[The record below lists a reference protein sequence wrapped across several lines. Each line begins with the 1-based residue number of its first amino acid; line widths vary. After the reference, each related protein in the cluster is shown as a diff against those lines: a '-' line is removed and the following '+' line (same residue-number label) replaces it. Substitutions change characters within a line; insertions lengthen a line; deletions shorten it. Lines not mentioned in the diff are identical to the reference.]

1 MADVRAHNHGLT
13 DAVEGRLRSLG
24 HIRALVVGN
33 YGEVSDDGHQLLDA
47 AANTAAAESWRLIG
61 ARSIAE
67 AKGYYVRCMRRSWGI
82 AFAREFARHRLRRV
96 GHVGA
101 PRLATRAER
110 ARAAQATTLGGEWA
124 HRSPCAF
131 MTESARASG
140 AVAARHGVGW
150 QAVGHLSKLATWRSV
165 GWRTVCFCF
174 GTHSHSHAVDRY
186 VP

>member
-1 MADVRAHNHGLT
+1 MPDVRAHNHGLT

-47 AANTAAAESWRLIG
+47 AANAAAAESWRLLG
-61 ARSIAE
+61 ARSAAE

-82 AFAREFARHRLRRV
+82 AIVREFARHRLRRV

-101 PRLATRAER
+101 PRLDTRAER

-124 HRSPCAF
+124 HRSPAAF
-131 MTESARASG
+131 MAEDARASG
-140 AVAARHGVGW
+140 ALGAARRDLGGDLT
-150 QAVGHLSKLATWRSV
+150 A
-165 GWRTVCFCF
+165 
-174 GTHSHSHAVDRY
+174 
-186 VP
+186 